1 VIAWSKP
8 RSLNLLLD
16 IARRIAVRV
25 GLAEADYE
33 AAYQAAIAISS
44 PGEFPPHNVD
54 VGEDMLDLVT
64 AAVLSGHTEEAA
76 AHVAEAHRLR
86 IGDYSPRV
94 AALMLAV
101 SAMTARDTDADALY
115 RSALN
120 HPDIAEFPFD
130 HARIA
135 LAQGMWQRRSRRPAE
150 SMTTLEL
157 AAQAFE
163 LLGARPWAERAR
175 AELRAAAAP
184 VNQSPSEPTT
194 ITAQERRVAVL
205 AAQGQ
210 TTKQIA
216 ERLSL
221 SPRTIEAHLS
231 RVFRKLGI
239 TRRGALSTA
248 LLHRDSELRPR
259 GDDFVEIKG
268 A

>member
-1 VIAWSKP
+1 
-8 RSLNLLLD
+8 
-16 IARRIAVRV
+16 
-25 GLAEADYE
+25 
-33 AAYQAAIAISS
+33 
-44 PGEFPPHNVD
+44 
-54 VGEDMLDLVT
+54 
-64 AAVLSGHTEEAA
+64 
-76 AHVAEAHRLR
+76 
-86 IGDYSPRV
+86 
-94 AALMLAV
+94 
-101 SAMTARDTDADALY
+101 
-115 RSALN
+115 
-120 HPDIAEFPFD
+120 
-130 HARIA
+130 
-135 LAQGMWQRRSRRPAE
+135 
-150 SMTTLEL
+150 MTTLEL

-163 LLGARPWAERAR
+163 LLGARPWAELAL